1 MADRLE
7 QILNVSETPTD
18 VDTTTISRR
27 PDNNKTSAKQVEPS
41 QHALRSQSI
50 RAQAKDAGIPVPEK
64 RGLTRKRS
72 ATLNKELVQLIFPSS
87 QHSSQAKNSA
97 MKLRKIVRFFDKVQS
112 TKSHVEK
119 TVERVPYHAWNT
131 RTDPFSKQPCSTF
144 TESIPTH
151 SHPHKDHYLG
161 WIRSWCSPLH
171 QTDSIVDIIIV
182 AEFLCV
188 STDEEVEFT
197 LQGIFND
204 IDPSNPIL
212 QDLWSDAIRF
222 LRWYFWRHTTYYE
235 SMMLLVA
242 RFGLTF

>member
-7 QILNVSETPTD
+7 QMLNVTETPTD
-18 VDTTTISRR
+18 IDTTTISRR
-27 PDNNKTSAKQVEPS
+27 PDNNKTSAKHVEPS

-50 RAQAKDAGIPVPEK
+50 LAEVKDAGIPVPEK
-64 RGLTRKRS
+64 RGLTRKRL
-72 ATLNKELVQLIFPSS
+72 ATLNRELVQLISPSS

-97 MKLRKIVRFFDKVQS
+97 LKLRKIVRCSDKAQS
-112 TKSHVEK
+112 TKSPVEK
-119 TVERVPYHAWNT
+119 TVERVPYHVWDT

-161 WIRSWCSPLH
+161 RIRNWCSPLL

-212 QDLWSDAIRF
+212 QDSWPDASRF
-222 LRWYFWRHTTYYE
+222 LRWYFWRHTTDYE

-242 RFGLTF
+242 HFGLTF